1 MYIKIYQN
9 WNDKPLSDFLKTLV
23 QLHVV
28 TKAFKNCKLE
38 LTGNNY
44 HKVVMSRRSVGKEL
58 NTMEIN
64 QDNIS
69 NILVN
74 NTKFNKVRKYEDF
87 S

>member
-1 MYIKIYQN
+1 
-9 WNDKPLSDFLKTLV
+9 
-23 QLHVV
+23 
-28 TKAFKNCKLE
+28 
-38 LTGNNY
+38 
-44 HKVVMSRRSVGKEL
+44 MSRRSVGKEL

-87 S
+87 SWSITVETKAFLFQMQKLRYISKFTVQ